1 MAYSERPRR
10 NKLKKAP
17 LPKISLWLLV
27 HFVRICQQRLVLNT
41 KQQTRTT
48 QTRLCKVYMDLQC
61 FWTLN
66 VIEQCLEK
74 CICAYHVIKI
84 HINIMPKINSGPHM
98 RLLHL
103 NARRR

>member
-1 MAYSERPRR
+1 M
-10 NKLKKAP
+10 
-17 LPKISLWLLV
+17 

-61 FWTLN
+61 FWTQN

-84 HINIMPKINSGPHM
+84 HKNIMPKINSGPHM

-103 NARRR
+103 NTRRR